1 MTKLEL
7 RAATAADIA
16 GITAIYCAAVRG
28 GTASFELEAP
38 DEAEMER
45 RWRTITD
52 AGFPYL
58 VACQSADEGRRGAV
72 RGGDV
77 LGYAY
82 VSQYR
87 PRPAYR
93 YSVENSIYV
102 AESAHRGGVGRAL
115 LRELIRASTAKG
127 YRQMIAVI
135 GDSGQAASIGLH
147 RSLDFKFCGTIH
159 SVGYK
164 HGRWLDSV
172 LMQLPLGAGD
182 TAPPDTHSE

>member
-1 MTKLEL
+1 MTEL
-7 RAATAADIA
+7 HIRPATLADIPA
-16 GITAIYCAAVRG
+16 LTAIYGASVTG

-38 DEAEMER
+38 DANEMQR
-45 RWRTITD
+45 RWQAIRD

-58 VACQSADEGRRGAV
+58 AAEQAGVV
-72 RGGDV
+72 M
-77 LGYAY
+77 GYAY

-102 AESAHRGGVGRAL
+102 AAHAHRSGVGRQLLAAL
-115 LRELIRASTAKG
+115 IDAATAKG

-135 GDSGQAASIGLH
+135 GDSAQSPSIGLH
-147 RSLDFKFCGTIH
+147 RRAGFTFVGTIH
-159 SVGYK
+159 AVGYT

-172 LMQLPLGAGD
+172 IMQRGLGPGD
-182 TAPPDTHSE
+182 TAPPVIG